1 MIPERY
7 VPKKISEI
15 SKSDRKLSLVGKII
29 EFNEENSKVK
39 SFVMDDNTG
48 KIEIFIGGEFEESI
62 GEKNKTVRA
71 FCVIVGDRLMLDVLQ
86 HLDGLDLN
94 LLKTVDDLYSRAGV

>member
-29 EFNEENSKVK
+29 EINPEKK
-39 SFVMDDNTG
+39 SFVMDDDTG
-48 KIEIFIGGEFEESI
+48 KIEIFIGDEFEEDI
-62 GEKNKTVRA
+62 GEKNKVVRA
-71 FCVIVGDRLMLDVLQ
+71 FCVLVGDRLMLDVLQ